1 MPRAALGT
9 LAGDRT
15 RICGS
20 GGHRSIRY
28 TTSVYDAKYAY
39 RIIIANILKK
49 HKEKFTFRKK
59 SCILYQYGRKRAPQM
74 KHGRNIMTLGLCMI
88 VKNEEEVLER

>member
-39 RIIIANILKK
+39 RIIIADISKK
-49 HKEKFTFRKK
+49 HKEKFTF
-59 SCILYQYGRKRAPQM
+59 
-74 KHGRNIMTLGLCMI
+74 
-88 VKNEEEVLER
+88 